1 MLLKPSNFEKTQDL
15 MIWSNNLDLLLTNS
29 GRFSIVIRIWPSGFK
44 ERNENIL
51 VMIILIS
58 CTNLILFYFNIKN
71 EQKVML
77 KFDKIYLWTQ
87 KIIFKLILFCMKREV
102 CYLITFVKKTLF
114 KKSKIH
120 LWWFW
125 LSYIR
130 NSNVFFITDE

>member
-1 MLLKPSNFEKTQDL
+1 
-15 MIWSNNLDLLLTNS
+15 
-29 GRFSIVIRIWPSGFK
+29 
-44 ERNENIL
+44 
-51 VMIILIS
+51 MIILIS

-120 LWWFW
+120 L
-125 LSYIR
+125 
-130 NSNVFFITDE
+130 